1 MSGPC
6 PQGLPYDG
14 VVILEM
20 KGSRNT
26 KACPGSQAEGVG
38 AAVISS
44 AIK

>member
-6 PQGLPYDG
+6 PEGLPSF
-14 VVILEM
+14 VVVMLEM
-20 KGSRNT
+20 KGFRNT